1 MIAVG
6 TRVQFRDSI
15 CSEGGI
21 EPHSGQTGTV
31 TDDTE
36 DVYVLAFAD
45 GQLTWAGKGEVT
57 AR

>member
-6 TRVQFRDSI
+6 DRVIFTDALTIYGRA
-15 CSEGGI
+15 EA
-21 EPHSGQTGTV
+21 HSGQTGTV

-57 AR
+57 VL